1 MFTEAASKGDIENY
15 KHRVQESGGSIKYHY
30 DIIKGIAITMPDDH
44 VQSFANDP
52 IVSTMDASIYSEQI
66 TYTNKRA
73 LVLMTS
79 YFWEFVILSLPPLHN
94 QHNFEFT
101 VRMDTV
107 NLNEPHPPTERA
119 LEAFNQVLPKIKLAI
134 ISSRRDWDK
143 HEPRMWARANHLRD
157 EELTSF
163 VIENDLVEVRA
174 GATSYGTIVFGKI
187 RIPGIEDEEG
197 QGFIHVSSRWAGFMT
212 PRTRYVT
219 NSASGSSL
227 SVFQGTEDVIFHS
240 LFTDEGNPDGSGR
253 PTTFRAIQTQETP
266 LEFFNE

>member
-1 MFTEAASKGDIENY
+1 MA
-15 KHRVQESGGSIKYHY
+15 
-30 DIIKGIAITMPDDH
+30 
-44 VQSFANDP
+44 
-52 IVSTMDASIYSEQI
+52 
-66 TYTNKRA
+66 
-73 LVLMTS
+73 
-79 YFWEFVILSLPPLHN
+79 
-94 QHNFEFT
+94 
-101 VRMDTV
+101 VRLADTV

-197 QGFIHVSSRWAGFMT
+197 QGFIHVS
-212 PRTRYVT
+212 
-219 NSASGSSL
+219 ASGSSL